1 MGAHQSSHPKKP
13 LTRSVSFNG
22 SQRDIYRDFDVQLF
36 KIDCEIQFTPRLEP
50 AKISEIKERLYCLRK
65 EFDASRM
72 KDKYEAEFR
81 CKYRRAI
88 ENLERRTQTVRRK
101 SRKKRL
107 APLPPAT
114 TRNRGIEDLANE
126 IKQLKRI
133 VFAFHGRRNGDK
145 HNKLKQAIVSSLLK
159 LTSLETGSDKHK
171 YDMMKELLEVLQEL
185 EDKAVEN
192 DETTISSD

>member
-1 MGAHQSSHPKKP
+1 MGAQQSSHPKKP

-36 KIDCEIQFTPRLEP
+36 KIDCEIQFTARLEP

-88 ENLERRTQTVRRK
+88 ENLERRSVKRK

-107 APLPPAT
+107 APSPPAT
-114 TRNRGIEDLANE
+114 TRNQGIEDLAIE

-145 HNKLKQAIVSSLLK
+145 HNKLKQAILASLLK

-171 YDMMKELLEVLQEL
+171 YDMMKELLEVLQQL

-192 DETTISSD
+192 DETAISSD